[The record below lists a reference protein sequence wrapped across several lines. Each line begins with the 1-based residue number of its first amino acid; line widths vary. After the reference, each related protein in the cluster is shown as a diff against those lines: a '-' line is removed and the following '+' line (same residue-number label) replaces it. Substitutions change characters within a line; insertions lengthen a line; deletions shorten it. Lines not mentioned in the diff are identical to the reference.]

1 MKRLRVAVSCALLAA
16 LVGCSNG
23 QVKPENYSGFIGD
36 YSTLAPAT
44 APSGAPLLRWVDPQ
58 ADVRRYQRIYI
69 EPSRFYP
76 VPKPNDKVSAK
87 TLADITTYYDQALR
101 RELGKSLPLASAP
114 GPGILVLKPAITA
127 VSSHTQGLRPYEV
140 IPIALIAA
148 GMSTAVGIRDQDTQI
163 ATEAMLLDGGDNKVL
178 AKMVRQGTGKALD
191 DSDQPITGDDVKA
204 LARITCAETRSEER
218 PLTLTRICTLPPP
231 PELSTLLPMMPL
243 LVLCPVKVA
252 TVSLLTC
259 TFTVWVPA
267 ELAKAVTPNWVLAGR
282 VNTPCVAMM
291 YLH

>member
-163 ATEAMLLDGGDNKVL
+163 ATEAMLLDGGNTRYWRRWCARAPARRWTIPISRSRETMSRRCWTVGRPTCACRTRRLSVL
-178 AKMVRQGTGKALD
+178 VDDGRRGTG
-191 DSDQPITGDDVKA
+191 
-204 LARITCAETRSEER
+204 
-218 PLTLTRICTLPPP
+218 
-231 PELSTLLPMMPL
+231 
-243 LVLCPVKVA
+243 
-252 TVSLLTC
+252 
-259 TFTVWVPA
+259 
-267 ELAKAVTPNWVLAGR
+267 
-282 VNTPCVAMM
+282 
-291 YLH
+291 

>member
-114 GPGILVLKPAITA
+114 ARYPGAETGDHRSFQPYPGSTA
-127 VSSHTQGLRPYEV
+127 YEV

-204 LARITCAETRSEER
+204 VLDGWAADMRMSYEK
-218 PLTLTRICTLPPP
+218 TLGSR
-231 PELSTLLPMMPL
+231 
-243 LVLCPVKVA
+243 
-252 TVSLLTC
+252 
-259 TFTVWVPA
+259 
-267 ELAKAVTPNWVLAGR
+267 R
-282 VNTPCVAMM
+282 
-291 YLH
+291 

>member
-204 LARITCAETRSEER
+204 VLD
-218 PLTLTRICTLPPP
+218 
-231 PELSTLLPMMPL
+231 LLGGRHAHVVREDSRFSSM
-243 LVLCPVKVA
+243 
-252 TVSLLTC
+252 TVGG
-259 TFTVWVPA
+259 
-267 ELAKAVTPNWVLAGR
+267 ELAKRPRRLFR
-282 VNTPCVAMM
+282 R
-291 YLH
+291 

>member
-23 QVKPENYSGFIGD
+23 QVKPENYSGFIDD

-204 LARITCAETRSEER
+204 VLDGWAADMRMSYEK
-218 PLTLTRICTLPPP
+218 TLGSR
-231 PELSTLLPMMPL
+231 
-243 LVLCPVKVA
+243 
-252 TVSLLTC
+252 
-259 TFTVWVPA
+259 
-267 ELAKAVTPNWVLAGR
+267 R
-282 VNTPCVAMM
+282 
-291 YLH
+291 

>member
-1 MKRLRVAVSCALLAA
+1 M
-16 LVGCSNG
+16 GCSNG

-114 GPGILVLKPAITA
+114 AR
-127 VSSHTQGLRPYEV
+127 VSW
-140 IPIALIAA
+140 
-148 GMSTAVGIRDQDTQI
+148 
-163 ATEAMLLDGGDNKVL
+163 
-178 AKMVRQGTGKALD
+178 
-191 DSDQPITGDDVKA
+191 
-204 LARITCAETRSEER
+204 C
-218 PLTLTRICTLPPP
+218 
-231 PELSTLLPMMPL
+231 
-243 LVLCPVKVA
+243 
-252 TVSLLTC
+252 
-259 TFTVWVPA
+259 
-267 ELAKAVTPNWVLAGR
+267 
-282 VNTPCVAMM
+282 
-291 YLH
+291 